1 MVLKQRFKMAKLAKK
16 IIVGMLVIFCATN
29 AAQSQTTTKIKPA
42 SVYIKADQELNKV
55 YKQILKDY
63 AAQPVFIKNLKVA
76 QRLWIQL
83 RDAELMAKFPKSGSY
98 GSVQPMCEEEY
109 LAQLTRER
117 IMFLKVW
124 LTGIPEGDVCS
135 GSVKIK

>member
-1 MVLKQRFKMAKLAKK
+1 MYFNKEKIAKTIVISMLA
-16 IIVGMLVIFCATN
+16 IFCATHP
-29 AAQSQTTTKIKPA
+29 AKPQSSTNTKLA
-42 SVYIKADQELNKV
+42 SAYVKADQELNKV

-63 AAQPVFIKNLKVA
+63 AAQPLFIKNLKVA

-83 RDAELMAKFPKSGSY
+83 RDAELRAKFPKPGSY
-98 GSVQPMCEEEY
+98 GSAQPMCEEDY

-117 IMFLKVW
+117 SKFLRVW
-124 LTGIPEGDVCS
+124 LNGIPEGDVCT